1 MGPKKSKNNE
11 GLPITTG
18 SPVDE
23 IKIRGLENSG
33 NYCYRNA
40 CLQCLIQTPGFV
52 SYFLNSRSKEKE
64 INDFKNFVASYVSPT
79 TQQLDYSLLKDNFG
93 NYQTDAEEYLTYLF
107 QCYTECAK
115 QLFVFDFNTNRK
127 CLNCGAIHVGNE
139 SLFVFPLG
147 VSDSISS
154 QRDLSNTL
162 AMSEVIWNC
171 ATCADCECERS
182 FTFRQTK
189 DVLILQLNL
198 FADDSVGDW
207 IFLMELS

>member
-1 MGPKKSKNNE
+1 MNNRLFLL
-11 GLPITTG
+11 G
-18 SPVDE
+18 
-23 IKIRGLENSG
+23 
-33 NYCYRNA
+33 
-40 CLQCLIQTPGFV
+40 
-52 SYFLNSRSKEKE
+52 YFFILLSRVRDRYFYSKE
-64 INDFKNFVASYVSPT
+64 NFSTASWRIPSTRRTSYW
-79 TQQLDYSLLKDNFG
+79 LLCDPPSI
-93 NYQTDAEEYLTYLF
+93 
-107 QCYTECAK
+107 
-115 QLFVFDFNTNRK
+115 VFDFNTNRK

-171 ATCADCECERS
+171 ATCADCECERR

-189 DVLILQLNL
+189 DILILQLNL

-207 IFLMELS
+207 IFLMELSWLSLN